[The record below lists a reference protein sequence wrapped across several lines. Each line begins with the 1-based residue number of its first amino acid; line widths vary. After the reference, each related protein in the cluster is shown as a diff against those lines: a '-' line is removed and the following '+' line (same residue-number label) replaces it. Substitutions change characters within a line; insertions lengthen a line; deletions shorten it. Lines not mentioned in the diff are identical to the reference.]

1 MIRVLIAED
10 SLVVQKTLIALL
22 SEEPGIEVVGVAHT
36 GLEAVEMFR
45 RLRPDLV
52 TMDIFMPQLD
62 GLEATRLIL
71 NRYPARI
78 VIISSAVDSTKLST
92 SFEAI
97 GKGAVDIIEK
107 PHGVLSGDYSE
118 IKRILVKRIRE
129 IAESSPENHL
139 AGIASPA
146 FHKSGQQEGVAPI
159 NHAKEVKSRL
169 SGKPAE
175 RFFPRLIAVGGS
187 TGAPAVIEAILS
199 QLPSGYPIPVVVAQ
213 HISKGFVEGMALWL
227 NRTINLQVKV
237 AAPGDL
243 LAPGRVLIAPDR
255 AHLEI
260 QKDNGVYIREPDE
273 GDIHV
278 PSIDKLFRSIAEAYG
293 NQSVGII
300 LSGMGK
306 DGAKGLLDMR
316 NAGAKTIAQSRGTAL
331 IYGMP
336 AVATSTGAAK
346 EEMSPSEIVEFLR
359 GLGTVAATETSIE
372 K

>member
-10 SLVVQKTLIALL
+10 SLVVQKTLVALL
-22 SEEPGIEVVGVAHT
+22 SEEPGIEVVGIAHT
-36 GLEAVEMFR
+36 GVEAVEMFR

-52 TMDIFMPQLD
+52 TMDIFMPEMD
-62 GLEATRLIL
+62 GLEATRLL
-71 NRYPARI
+71 LSRYPARI

-97 GKGAVDIIEK
+97 GDGAVDIIEK

-129 IAESSPENHL
+129 IASSTPENHL
-139 AGIASPA
+139 AWIASPA
-146 FHKSGQQEGVAPI
+146 FRKPTGEMSIPPEYRAKAIKSPAP
-159 NHAKEVKSRL
+159 S
-169 SGKPAE
+169 KPTE
-175 RFFPRLIAVGGS
+175 PFFPRLIAVGGS

-260 QKDNGVYIREPDE
+260 NSDNSVNIREPAKE
-273 GDIHV
+273 DIHV
-278 PSIDKLFRSIAEAYG
+278 PSIDKLFHSVAEAYR
-293 NQSVGII
+293 NQSVGIV

-306 DGAKGLLDMR
+306 DGTKGLLEMR
-316 NAGAKTIAQSRGTAL
+316 KAGATTIAQSKGSAL

-336 AVATSTGAAK
+336 GVATSTGAAR

-359 GLGTVAATETSIE
+359 GFESADSAV
-372 K
+372 